1 MGAAR
6 PGNFSLSAVD
16 LISTWP
22 VGIGTYNMRTV
33 CITLLV
39 CLYRYIT
46 YISYCSTH
54 ALLNPTV
61 YRTAS
66 LSLRIRIAE
75 IIITMSGRVG
85 TSYAYTIHIVSY
97 GYTRGTDRCEIYGT
111 IVSQYCYFIERCV
124 CTRYCA
130 GDRLKTN
137 SELSNQ
143 AYITICV

>member
-1 MGAAR
+1 MIRFCVCTYNYTRLRRRCSIVHAGEIKWERPR

-16 LISTWP
+16 LISTWS
-22 VGIGTYNMRTV
+22 VGIVTYSMRIV

-66 LSLRIRIAE
+66 LSLRMDR
-75 IIITMSGRVG
+75 RDNNND
-85 TSYAYTIHIVSY
+85 VSTCRY
-97 GYTRGTDRCEIYGT
+97 LA
-111 IVSQYCYFIERCV
+111 CV
-124 CTRYCA
+124 RYV
-130 GDRLKTN
+130 
-137 SELSNQ
+137 
-143 AYITICV
+143 I